1 MSSSFP
7 PSATPGALR
16 PFDTAALPAFLEE
29 LDPAD
34 LVLEEPAGLWLP
46 EPPTLRDVTVPHDGG
61 RRT

>member
-7 PSATPGALR
+7 PPSSAALR
-16 PFDTAALPAFLEE
+16 PFNTGALPAFLEE

-34 LVLEEPAGLWLP
+34 LIPDEPGGLWIP
-46 EPPTLRDVTVPHDGG
+46 EPPTLKDISKDGG